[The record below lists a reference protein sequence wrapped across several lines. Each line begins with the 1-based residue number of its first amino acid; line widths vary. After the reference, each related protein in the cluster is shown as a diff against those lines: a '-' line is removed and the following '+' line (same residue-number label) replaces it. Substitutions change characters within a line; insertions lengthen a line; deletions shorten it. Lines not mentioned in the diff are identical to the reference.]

1 MEQKLLFPE
10 ILEALENRTLSAVT
24 IGGVVAWIVKEIGLT
39 EWDVYIMFREEIL
52 DFVGVCK

>member
-10 ILEALENRTLSAVT
+10 ILEALETRTLNATT
-24 IGGVVAWIVKEIGLT
+24 IGGVVDWIVREIGLT